1 MATDDTLVTGPL
13 SVNVDALW
21 LVQALL
27 GVERLAPELRTRPY
41 GAARNDEWVGEHPG
55 LQSLREAGVVD
66 ANGEVIP
73 DLASRLAIL
82 NAPDVEVVILVA
94 RGQVAWG
101 AERLGDPTTWRTIP
115 EDQLRVVLARR
126 DGKWVSAARAGD
138 DITIDAIAAEPG
150 LGEPA
155 WLAGAALGLM
165 DSAYPCEPSKIPPV
179 NVPADQLISAVAQGG
194 SATSITLRDLG
205 LRGPALAE
213 LNEALEQPLAEAM
226 VYARVY
232 DDAEVRSATT
242 ALDIRA
248 TEAGRVTI
256 HRLAAV
262 RGSDQEWMA
271 IAPAT
276 TGQVEAGIKSVLA
289 SLNIRN
295 WAEHKRF

>member
-1 MATDDTLVTGPL
+1 MREERAAVATDDTLVTGPL

-138 DITIDAIAAEPG
+138 GMAGRCG
-150 LGEPA
+150 LGADGQRLP
-155 WLAGAALGLM
+155 LRTVQ
-165 DSAYPCEPSKIPPV
+165 DSARQCARRP
-179 NVPADQLISAVAQGG
+179 
-194 SATSITLRDLG
+194 THLRC
-205 LRGPALAE
+205 R
-213 LNEALEQPLAEAM
+213 
-226 VYARVY
+226 
-232 DDAEVRSATT
+232 
-242 ALDIRA
+242 
-248 TEAGRVTI
+248 AGRLG
-256 HRLAAV
+256 HLDHAA
-262 RGSDQEWMA
+262 RSR
-271 IAPAT
+271 PART
-276 TGQVEAGIKSVLA
+276 SAG
-289 SLNIRN
+289 RT
-295 WAEHKRF
+295 